1 MVCTEGRLEVKLNS
15 HDLFATLMQHKGYT
29 VRSLAEAI
37 EEDLRKTYKSRRRN
51 DPTAPLDCSKS
62 TIGNLRSGYRNS
74 VHPDTAVAIA
84 GRMGMP
90 TEALFSRRVSTVYRD
105 RPNAA

>member
-15 HDLFATLMQHKGYT
+15 HDLFATLMQHNGYT
-29 VRSLAEAI
+29 VRSLAEAV
-37 EEDLRKTYKSRRRN
+37 EKDLRKTYKRRLRN
-51 DPTAPLDCSKS
+51 DPTAPAECSKS

-74 VHPDTAVAIA
+74 VHPDTAAAIA
-84 GRMGMP
+84 DRLEMP
-90 TEALFSRRVSTVYRD
+90 MEALFSRRVSTVYRD